1 MEDLIIGGL
10 IVAAIVYVIIAI
22 VKIAIMTVVFIF
34 CNVIALVDVFLGA
47 MSHANPALSWT
58 LMGFIIGSMLYFAVI
73 ESRKLN
79 RPEFGTMLI
88 FLMLIFIFVSPLIGK
103 GISSFLDNQLSTA
116 ELTTKE
122 EQVSTQPVTVQA
134 SSPAVNDT
142 SARQQEEKA
151 PEFPGMYTCTA
162 LQGVT
167 VRSGPSTR
175 FPITGFIHRGEKV
188 NVLGMHESGT
198 TSGKHYFQVSKEGG
212 VEGYAWIG
220 DHNDAFAIAH

>member
-1 MEDLIIGGL
+1 MEDLIIGG
-10 IVAAIVYVIIAI
+10 IIIAFIIYVIIAI
-22 VKIAIMTVVFIF
+22 VKIVIMTFVFIF
-34 CNVIALVDVFLGA
+34 FNAIALADVFLGA
-47 MSHANPALSWT
+47 MSPAKPALSWT
-58 LMGFIIGSMLYFAVI
+58 LMGFIIGSVLYFAII

-79 RPEFGTMLI
+79 RPGFRNMLI
-88 FLMLIFIFVSPLIGK
+88 FLMLIFVIMSPLIGK
-103 GISSFLDNQLSTA
+103 GISSYLDNLVSNA
-116 ELTTKE
+116 EITTKE

-151 PEFPGMYTCTA
+151 PEFPGMYICTA

-188 NVLGMHESGT
+188 NVLGMRESGT
-198 TSGKHYFQVSKEGG
+198 TSGKHYYQVSKEGG

-220 DHNDAFAIAH
+220 DHNDAFAVAH